1 MTDLKVGGVPEHF
14 NYPWSLTLKDEKYK
28 KENINLKW
36 QDFPGGTGAMC
47 KALRNG
53 DVDIA
58 IVLTEGIIKDIA
70 AGNPSKILQTFV
82 KTPLI
87 WGIHVG
93 AKSSFKEIKDL
104 EHATIAISRF
114 GSGSHLMAIVNA
126 FNQGWKIENLKF
138 KVIGNLQGGID
149 ALTNGEADYFMWEHF
164 TTKPLVDNGTFRR
177 IDNCPTP
184 WPCFVIAVRNEV
196 LEKNSLEVKK
206 VLDIINKQTANFKN
220 IDNIDKIL
228 ANVYNQKLEDIQ
240 KWLKITEWN
249 DGKPITKNLITRIQ
263 NKMIRFNVIEEK
275 KDSKEFIK
283 NMYICPEN

>member
-1 MTDLKVGGVPEHF
+1 MTNLKVGGVPEHF
-14 NYPWSLTLKDEKYK
+14 NYPWYLTLKNKKYSK
-28 KENINLKW
+28 HNINLRW
-36 QDFPGGTGAMC
+36 QDFPGGTGQMC

-70 AGNPSKILQTFV
+70 AGNPSKIVQTFV

-93 AKSSFKEIKDL
+93 AKSTFKKIEDL

-126 FNQGWKIENLKF
+126 HNQGWDVSKLKF

-164 TTKPLVDNGTFRR
+164 TTKPLVDNGIFRR
-177 IDNCPTP
+177 VNDCPTP
-184 WPCFVIAVRNEV
+184 WPCFVVAVRNEV
-196 LEKNSLEVKK
+196 LENNFNEVKE
-206 VLDIINKQTANFKN
+206 VLNIINSQTKDFKKIN
-220 IDNIDKIL
+220 NIDKTL
-228 ANVYNQKLEDIQ
+228 ANRYEQQLEDIQ
-240 KWLKITEWN
+240 QWLNITEWN
-249 DGKPITKNLITRIQ
+249 DGKPISKNLITRIQ
-263 NKMIRFNVIEEK
+263 NKMVKFNVIEEK
-275 KDSKEFIK
+275 KNSGEFIK
-283 NMYICPEN
+283 NMYI